1 MAGHT
6 FLTIEHMLELVI
18 QFLLQVVN
26 AHQVNTI
33 QKMLQFVIPLDVLP
47 QRLLIGEGLAIR
59 AVRAGQGD
67 VHLLTTGLHM
77 CQAGT
82 SAEAKTLTNG

>member
-1 MAGHT
+1 
-6 FLTIEHMLELVI
+6 
-18 QFLLQVVN
+18 
-26 AHQVNTI
+26 
-33 QKMLQFVIPLDVLP
+33 MLQFVIPLDVLP
-47 QRLLIGEGLAIR
+47 QRLLVGEGLAIR

-67 VHLLTTGLHM
+67 VHLTTGFHM

>member
-1 MAGHT
+1 
-6 FLTIEHMLELVI
+6 
-18 QFLLQVVN
+18 
-26 AHQVNTI
+26 
-33 QKMLQFVIPLDVLP
+33 MLQFVIPLDVLP
-47 QRLLIGEGLAIR
+47 QRLLVGEGLVIR